1 MLPSKT
7 VLYVK
12 IVSINNVWN
21 VKLVKVMRIKDVL
34 FLGELVI
41 MHIILIVLL
50 NGLIRR
56 KLSVRYVRV
65 YGILSRLQNS
75 ERND

>member
-1 MLPSKT
+1 MLPYKI

-34 FLGELVI
+34 YLGELVI

-65 YGILSRLQNS
+65 YGILSRLLNN
-75 ERND
+75 EGK

>member
-1 MLPSKT
+1 MLPYKI

-34 FLGELVI
+34 YLGELVI

-56 KLSVRYVRV
+56 KLSVLYVRV
-65 YGILSRLQNS
+65 YGILSRLLNN
-75 ERND
+75 EGK

>member
-1 MLPSKT
+1 MLPYKI

-34 FLGELVI
+34 YLGELVI

-56 KLSVRYVRV
+56 KLSALYVRV
-65 YGILSRLQNS
+65 YGILSRLLNN
-75 ERND
+75 EGK

>member
-1 MLPSKT
+1 MLLSKI
-7 VLYVK
+7 VLSVK

-34 FLGELVI
+34 FLGVLVI
-41 MHIILIVLL
+41 MHIIHIVLR

-65 YGILSRLQNS
+65 YGILSRLQSS
-75 ERND
+75 EGND